1 MGGFLGIG
9 GNSANTDRGNQLADE
24 QGILKQLAFT
34 QPTGQAA
41 TTAGLGTLG
50 QAKNAL
56 SAPAAYWQGLLQPG
70 RTAAATNA
78 APATNA
84 VQQQTDAV
92 RQQEAAQGT
101 GRGGGTASQNREAS
115 STANKATDD
124 IINQNMMGGRASA
137 ASGLAGAAGTEA
149 NIGGA
154 QAGVGENLLGGSQAG
169 LVDLLN
175 NSTQSRALSQQINQQ
190 TAAGYGQ
197 ALGGLIKAGLAF

>member
-1 MGGFLGIG
+1 MGGMFGIG

-24 QGILKQLAFT
+24 QGIWDQLGFT
-34 QPTGQAA
+34 NPTGKAA

-50 QAKNAL
+50 QAKGAL
-56 SAPAAYWQGLLQPG
+56 SAPTAYWQGLLQPG

-84 VQQQTDAV
+84 VQQQADAV

-101 GRGGGTASQNREAS
+101 GRGGGTAAVNREAS
-115 STANKATDD
+115 SAASKATDD
-124 IINQNMMGGRASA
+124 IINQNMMGGRQSA
-137 ASGLAGAAGTEA
+137 ATGLAGAAGTEA
-149 NIGGA
+149 GIGGA

-169 LVDLLN
+169 MVDLLN
-175 NSTQSRALSQQINQQ
+175 NSTQSRALSEQINQQ